1 MTEPLGTRVRQARKR
16 YGMSAAELARRVDIT
31 RQQIYMIESNKS
43 PDPGVLTVKA
53 IADVLGVSVD
63 SLLRPAEKPPSPAVT
78 ATRQETPAPAPTTR
92 RTGHARNGTHAKT
105 APLTAQPDAAS
116 LRAPTMCPHC
126 AMPMQPLG
134 DGSRVGCPGCRYSV
148 AGAT

>member
-16 YGMSAAELARRVDIT
+16 YGMSAAELARRVAIT

-63 SLLRPAEKPPSPAVT
+63 SLLGPAEKATPPAVT
-78 ATRQETPAPAPTTR
+78 ATRQETSAPAPAAR
-92 RTGHARNGTHAKT
+92 RKGSATNGTHT
-105 APLTAQPDAAS
+105 APATSPEPEAS
-116 LRAPTMCPHC
+116 PTMCPHC
-126 AMPMQPLG
+126 AMPMQPIG
-134 DGSRVGCPGCRYSV
+134 DGQGVACPACRYRT
-148 AGAT
+148 GAT